1 MGWAR
6 TYAWLATRAPRAAA
20 RVLRVRVSPRRRVA
34 SQIVAFRYLIASVP
48 ADPAVGD
55 RAQRMRGSSVWSSV
69 APDADEAGSRLPE
82 SDAPQRGGG
91 QVLWSRR
98 QILTGTSVGIGA
110 TLLFH
115 HAANRVDM
123 PPAQPRPPSRA
134 PDVAAE
140 PDTSQ
145 VGPGP
150 TRVAPPSPAPDTTTH
165 DPDTPPA
172 IHRAQLSD
180 HGEPRSVARSD
191 AGVLVIGMS
200 ADGDPL
206 GWLTDDGTQW
216 VEHTLGTPDRQTAE
230 VWGVAP
236 YAGDFVAVGAT
247 IERVDRRIAESGIV
261 PAPDSKVTFVQRR
274 RAPTVWRTSDCSEW
288 TGQSFEEVVGPH
300 ADLIAVACDGSRL
313 VAVGR
318 TLDHDGAHGI
328 RGLVLTSTDG
338 ATWRRADLGA
348 DGEMNEGSFTGVA
361 AGHDGWYATSVD
373 IDGGAVWRSPDG
385 WRWSV
390 VDGSRDAFRGIT
402 LQGIGVDR
410 RRILVAGTALFEPEP
425 RYFVSRTAGRTWR
438 RAKLDVSLLA
448 GPDAVVGDLTV
459 IAGDVVVVGTHRGA
473 PVLEGGELHVGD

>member
-1 MGWAR
+1 M
-6 TYAWLATRAPRAAA
+6 RAGRH
-20 RVLRVRVSPRRRVA
+20 A
-34 SQIVAFRYLIASVP
+34 SAQPSRIVAFRYLIASVR

-55 RAQRMRGSSVWSSV
+55 RDQRMRGRRYGAAWRR
-69 APDADEAGSRLPE
+69 AWTKRGGGLPE
-82 SDAPQRGGG
+82 GGEPQRGGG

-115 HAANRVDM
+115 QAARNRVDL
-123 PPAQPRPPSRA
+123 PPARPQPPPQ

-140 PDTSQ
+140 PDASQ
-145 VGPGP
+145 AGPGP
-150 TRVAPPSPAPDTTTH
+150 APASQPSPVPDAATR
-165 DPDTPPA
+165 DAGGPPA

-180 HGEPRSVARSD
+180 RGQPRAVARSD
-191 AGVLVIGMS
+191 AGVLVMGMS

-206 GWLTDDGTQW
+206 GWLTDDGSQW
-216 VEHTLGTPDRQTAE
+216 VEHTLGTTERRTAE

-247 IERVDRRIAESGIV
+247 IERADRRIAESGIV
-261 PAPDSKVTFVQRR
+261 PGDDTQVTFVERR
-274 RAPTVWRTSDCSEW
+274 RAPTVWRTSDCTEW
-288 TGQSFEEVVGPH
+288 SGQSFEDVAGPH
-300 ADLIAVACDGSRL
+300 ADLIAVACDGARL
-313 VAVGR
+313 VAVGGA
-318 TLDHDGAHGI
+318 LDDDGAEGA

-338 ATWRRADLGA
+338 ATWRRAGLGA
-348 DGEMNEGSFTGVA
+348 DGDLTEGSFTGVA
-361 AGHDGWYATSVD
+361 VGDDGWYATSVD
-373 IDGGAVWRSPDG
+373 IDGGAVWRSSDG

-410 RRILVAGTALFEPEP
+410 DRILVAGSPLFEPEP
-425 RYFVSRTAGRTWR
+425 RYFVSRTAGRRWR
-438 RAKLDVSLLA
+438 KAKLDVSLLA
-448 GPDAVVGDLTV
+448 GPDALVGDLTV